1 MSKLNNF
8 GISEVKEEDL
18 MDELNQKLRHNGVL
32 VSPHIKGGNKEV
44 DVRTVVSNEEEI
56 REFLSGHYKGS
67 KISFLSDSERAQLKQ
82 EKNYVFR
89 ALRGYTLSDK
99 MYFLTFDSYRRFNKE
114 FNESK
119 ERYEKIVSNLVS
131 NFDNIEERFRIN
143 VLNYLE
149 ESISSKEKREGIW
162 NKIKRSIPQT
172 KVQFQKEFEFTLDA
186 FLFQG
191 VDNNLLQNINVDE
204 EILEALK
211 SSQEKNTW
219 DLAHDMFS
227 KLSSITLCEAEKM
240 LNSKTMNEGTLEK
253 AIYKLNDFNFMESKD
268 VLEWKKE
275 LEQVKGKSKETQA
288 ENAEYLIY
296 RVWKFV
302 KENDLENTIIVPKG
316 LEINYL
322 DSLLSIY

>member
-67 KISFLSDSERAQLKQ
+67 KISFLSDSERAALKQ

-89 ALRGYTLSDK
+89 TLRGYTLSDK
-99 MYFLTFDSYRRFNKE
+99 MYFLTFDSYRRFSKE

-119 ERYEKIVSNLVS
+119 ERYQKIVENLVS
-131 NFDNIEERFRIN
+131 NFDNIEERFRTN

-172 KVQFQKEFEFTLDA
+172 KVQFQNEFEFTLDA

-211 SSQEKNTW
+211 SSQEKNT
-219 DLAHDMFS
+219 
-227 KLSSITLCEAEKM
+227 
-240 LNSKTMNEGTLEK
+240 
-253 AIYKLNDFNFMESKD
+253 
-268 VLEWKKE
+268 
-275 LEQVKGKSKETQA
+275 
-288 ENAEYLIY
+288 
-296 RVWKFV
+296 
-302 KENDLENTIIVPKG
+302 
-316 LEINYL
+316 
-322 DSLLSIY
+322 

>member
-1 MSKLNNF
+1 
-8 GISEVKEEDL
+8 
-18 MDELNQKLRHNGVL
+18 
-32 VSPHIKGGNKEV
+32 
-44 DVRTVVSNEEEI
+44 
-56 REFLSGHYKGS
+56 
-67 KISFLSDSERAQLKQ
+67 
-82 EKNYVFR
+82 
-89 ALRGYTLSDK
+89 
-99 MYFLTFDSYRRFNKE
+99 MYFLTFDSYRRFSKE

-119 ERYEKIVSNLVS
+119 ERYQKIVENLVS
-131 NFDNIEERFRIN
+131 NFDNIEERFRTN

-172 KVQFQKEFEFTLDA
+172 KVQFQNEFEFTLDA

-268 VLEWKKE
+268 ILEWKKE
-275 LEQVKGKSKETQA
+275 LEDVKGKSKETQA

-302 KENDLENTIIVPKG
+302 KENDLERTVIVPKG

-322 DSLLSIY
+322 ESLLNIY